1 MRDFTQEAAGCC
13 GEALSEALG
22 EDAATKADIKG
33 EALVRALAAHAA
45 GKTRALLLA
54 AGLRTRGRPPV
65 ASAGGPHLTHAKTA
79 HDLSQPAPVGGRV
92 R

>member
-1 MRDFTQEAAGCC
+1 MRDFTQEAAGCR
-13 GEALSEALG
+13 GEALNEALG

-54 AGLRTRGRPPV
+54 AGLRTHWC
-65 ASAGGPHLTHAKTA
+65 S
-79 HDLSQPAPVGGRV
+79 
-92 R
+92 